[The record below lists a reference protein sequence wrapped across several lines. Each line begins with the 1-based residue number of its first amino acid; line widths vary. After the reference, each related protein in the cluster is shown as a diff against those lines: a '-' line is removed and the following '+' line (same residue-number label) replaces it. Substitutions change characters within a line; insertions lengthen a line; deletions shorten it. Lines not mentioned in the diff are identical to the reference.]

1 MDDLEL
7 MEVIEEKL
15 AYKRQLGAAR
25 ETELFGVFSQLL
37 TDDEL
42 LALKYLYAYMPLNDM
57 ADYDGELFLAHVRH
71 ALHVRNTVPWG
82 ERIPD
87 SLFFHFV
94 LPYRVNN
101 ENIEA
106 AGPLLFAD
114 IYPRV
119 EHMSMYDAILET
131 NHWCHEKAN
140 YAGNDIRTVS
150 PLTLMRTALGRCGE
164 QSTLA
169 VAALRSI
176 GIPARQVYTPRW
188 AHCDSNHAWVEAW
201 ADGTWRFL
209 GACEPDPVLDQGWF
223 RQPARRAMLVHT
235 RTAVNYPGPE
245 EVTLARPWYSELNLL
260 HNYAA
265 TGKLAISVVDEN
277 FDPAIAKVE
286 LQLYNQAELYTIVPM
301 QTDEFGR
308 LSVTL
313 GLGDVFIWA
322 SGSCGWGQAKF
333 RMEETKEVLIRLSS
347 RMLSGTTQELDMVPP
362 PELPDFEGK
371 PVSDDM
377 RTIHEARIKQEA
389 AIRAAYEGTFLNEQD
404 AASLAAECGLPA
416 ERVWSVLRPAR
427 GNSHEIAAFLREQT
441 PAYGE
446 WPLRLLEAMREK
458 DMTDTFRPVLEDHL
472 IHSLPLQGQWDDSTF
487 ASYILNPRVD
497 FEMIASYR
505 SFFRQKISSQ
515 DLSRYADDPQQLAA
529 WIGGE
534 FELID
539 DLTHYKG
546 SATPAGSCKLMKGDR
561 QSRDILFVA
570 AARSC
575 GIPARLEPSDKRP
588 QFLSGGDWIDARFG
602 SDNEAEPQDSSAK
615 GTVSWIRDVDSGEQA
630 AYFLNFSLAR
640 WENGVY
646 RTLTYEFGKTD
657 VFNEPFELQAGHYRL
672 TTGVRLE
679 DGTTLVRL
687 HHFELAPAEHLE
699 IPLVFRQAQ
708 KEISDL
714 GAADL
719 QAFPGLGGDAGILL
733 AWLEPDR
740 EPSKHLL
747 RELREM
753 KDQWEASG
761 VAIACLIGE
770 EKWEAS
776 SGLLGDD
783 SLPSTITF
791 LKQTVTPNGI
801 ADKDGAEESAA
812 LPAVYAIDGNQRI
825 RYRSYGYRL
834 GISKLAFQAL
844 QQTPAEA

>member
-1 MDDLEL
+1 MDDPGL

-25 ETELFGVFSQLL
+25 ENELFGVFSQTLA
-37 TDDEL
+37 DDEL

-71 ALHVRNTVPWG
+71 ALHVRNTAPWG

-87 SLFFHFV
+87 PLFFHFV

-106 AGPLLFAD
+106 AGSLLFAD

-140 YAGNDIRTVS
+140 YVGNDIRTVS

-260 HNYAA
+260 HHYAA
-265 TGKLAISVVDEN
+265 TGKLAIAVVDEN
-277 FDPAIAKVE
+277 GDPAIAKVE

-301 QTDEFGR
+301 ETDEFGR

-322 SGSCGWGQAKF
+322 SGSGGWGQAKF

-347 RMLSGTTQELDMVPP
+347 HMLSGTTQELDMVPP

-371 PVSDDM
+371 PVPDDM
-377 RTIHEARIKQEA
+377 RTIHEARIKQGA

-404 AASLAAECGLPA
+404 AASLAAECRLPA

-472 IHSLPLQGQWDDSTF
+472 IHSLPLQGEWDDSTF
-487 ASYILNPRVD
+487 ASFILNPRVD
-497 FEMIASYR
+497 FEMIGSYR

-515 DLSRYADDPQQLAA
+515 DLARYADDPQQLAA

-546 SATPAGSCKLMKGDR
+546 SATPAGSCQLMKGDR

-588 QFLSGGDWIDARFG
+588 QFLGGEWIDARFG
-602 SDNEAEPQDSSAK
+602 SNNEAGTQDPSAK
-615 GTVSWIRDVDSGEQA
+615 GTVSWIRDVESGEQA

-640 WENGVY
+640 WESGVY
-646 RTLTYEFGKTD
+646 RTLTYEFGKRD
-657 VFNEPFELQAGHYRL
+657 VYDEPFELQAGHYRL

-687 HHFELAPAEHLE
+687 HHFELASAEHLE
-699 IPLVFRQAQ
+699 IPLIFRQAQ

-719 QAFPGLGGDAGILL
+719 QAFPGVGGDAGILL

-753 KDQWEASG
+753 KEQWEASG
-761 VAIACLIGE
+761 VAIVCLIGE

-776 SGLLGDD
+776 RGLLGDD

-791 LKQTVTPNGI
+791 HKQTVTPNEI
-801 ADKDGAEESAA
+801 AHIDGAEKSTA
-812 LPAVYAIDGNQRI
+812 LPAVYAIDRNRRI
-825 RYRSYGYRL
+825 RYRSYGYKL